1 MSTLKQWQQLWLEGL
16 DYMFILL
23 AEADTPEAWDEHIN
37 DSEQTSKQ

>member
-23 AEADTPEAWDEHIN
+23 AEADSPEAWDA
-37 DSEQTSKQ
+37 DVGDL

>member
-23 AEADTPEAWDEHIN
+23 AEADSPEAWDA
-37 DSEQTSKQ
+37 DVDDL